1 MLGWLH
7 DVANCLTTILGLA
20 SVDAGSIE
28 GPEAVDRR
36 LKTIR
41 LAAEDAALLLKRAN
55 HLDDAGAD
63 AGRRVVRL
71 EQLVQAMPDLV
82 RPRWRQR
89 AERTGTHFDITVRTD
104 EAPPVS
110 VAEGEIRD
118 LLLNL
123 LFNAIDAMPAGG
135 RITLSTRTI
144 DDWAEV
150 SVTDEG
156 VGMSEAVLDR
166 AFEPFFTTKGPNG
179 SGLGL
184 SSCRSIAR
192 RHGGVLT
199 AESRPGDGSTF
210 TLRLPPAAPGAVVEG
225 EATWSTGRREG
236 ASLRVVLVD
245 DRDDVRE
252 TVASMLEALGHGVV
266 AVRDGFS
273 ALEAVSRQRVDAVIT
288 DVGMPGLNGAELAR
302 RLQLVAPDLP
312 VVLMTGGADGTDA
325 AALDN
330 VRTVLGKP
338 VTLGALDRV
347 LAACRPGYR
356 AGNGGSSS
364 CS

>member
-1 MLGWLH
+1 
-7 DVANCLTTILGLA
+7 
-20 SVDAGSIE
+20 VDAGSIE
-28 GPEAVDRR
+28 GPDAVDRR

-41 LAAEDAALLLKRAN
+41 LAAEDAALLLKRATD
-55 HLDDAGAD
+55 LDDRTAD
-63 AGRRVVRL
+63 GVRKVVRL
-71 EQLVQAMPDLV
+71 EQIVQTMPDLV

-89 AERTGTHFDITVRTD
+89 AERTGTQFDVSVRIG
-104 EAPPVS
+104 EVPPVA
-110 VAEGEIRD
+110 VVEGEIRD

-135 RITLSTRTI
+135 RITLATRTI
-144 DDWAEV
+144 DGWAEV

-156 VGMSEAVLDR
+156 VGMSEAVLAR

-199 AESRPGDGSTF
+199 AESRPGAGATF
-210 TLRLPPAAPGAVVEG
+210 TLRLPPAPPGAVVDD
-225 EATWSTGRREG
+225 EATWAMGRREG

-252 TVASMLEALGHGVV
+252 TVASMLEALGHDVI
-266 AVRDGFS
+266 AVGDGFS

-288 DVGMPGLNGAELAR
+288 DLGMPGLSGADLAR
-302 RLQLVAPDLP
+302 RLRPVAPDLP

-347 LAACRPGYR
+347 LAACAPTRRTESGS
-356 AGNGGSSS
+356 SSS